1 MLEQVKTQLIEVTR
15 MAYDK
20 GMVNTYEGNISIR
33 NGNYICITPSCFPK
47 CLLSEET
54 IPVIDLD
61 GNVIEGSLK
70 PSSEWKLHTLSYIE
84 RSDVNGI
91 IHSHSPYTTAY
102 AVANKPI
109 ETKAY
114 PEMIVLFD
122 RIPLAAYG
130 TQSTDAIFTGVG
142 EYIKDYDVIL
152 LANHGVLSLGKDVYN
167 AFYKLEA
174 AESTARVLILSEI
187 LGGGK
192 ALPEEKLDEL
202 YKIRKRNSKV

>member
-1 MLEQVKTQLIEVTR
+1 MLEQIKRQLIEVAKL
-15 MAYDK
+15 AYDK
-20 GMVNTYEGNISIR
+20 EMVNTYEGNISIR

-47 CLLSEET
+47 SLLSEEM
-54 IPVIDLD
+54 ISVIDLE

-102 AVANKPI
+102 AVANKSI
-109 ETKAY
+109 ETNAY

-130 TQSTDAIFTGVG
+130 TQSTNEIFTGVR

-152 LANHGVLSLGKDVYN
+152 LANHGVISTGKDVYA

-174 AESTARVLILSEI
+174 AESIAKVLILSEM

-192 ALPEEKLDEL
+192 ALQKEKLDEL
-202 YKIRKRNSKV
+202 YDIRKRNFKG

>member
-1 MLEQVKTQLIEVTR
+1 MLEQIKRQLIEVAKL
-15 MAYDK
+15 AYDK
-20 GMVNTYEGNISIR
+20 EMVNTYEGNISIR

-47 CLLSEET
+47 SLLSEEM
-54 IPVIDLD
+54 ISVIDLE

-102 AVANKPI
+102 AVANKSI
-109 ETKAY
+109 ETNAY

-130 TQSTDAIFTGVG
+130 TQSTNEIFTGVR

-152 LANHGVLSLGKDVYN
+152 LANHGVISTGKDVYA

-174 AESTARVLILSEI
+174 AESIAKVLILSEM

-202 YKIRKRNSKV
+202 YDIRKRNSKG